1 MVYDVLILGSG
12 IAGLFTALKL
22 SPALKIAV
30 ITKRKLADSETSFA
44 QGGISC
50 VTSSSDS
57 FDSHV
62 RDTLKTGEG
71 ISKRDIVEIVV
82 SEAPERLKDL
92 ISLGVKFTK
101 SGSSYDLHL
110 EGGHS
115 HRRIIHADDLTGKA
129 VMDVL
134 VRKVKARK
142 NISVFEHHIG
152 VNLIKKNS
160 KIWGAYVLDG
170 KSSKIRIFS
179 AYATLLAT
187 GGAGK
192 SYLYTSNPDVSTG
205 DGIAMAYRAGCP
217 VKNMEFVQFHPTC
230 LYHPEAKSFLIS
242 ESVRGEGARLFTK
255 SGERFMRSAGELAP
269 RDIVARAIDDIL
281 KRTGDDFV
289 YLDISH
295 RSPAFVKKKFP
306 YLCASVKKFGF
317 DMAKEPIPVVPA
329 AHYICGGVATDE
341 WGQTEIPNLY
351 AAGEVACT
359 GLHGA
364 NRLASNSLLE
374 GIVFAHRAALR
385 ITGRLKKKEKIP
397 EIPKWKTYGA
407 RPSDEAVIIS
417 QNWDEIRRFMWNYVG
432 IVRSMKRLERALH
445 RIKNILKEIDEY
457 YWNFLVTR
465 DLIELRN
472 IAQVAHIMIMSAM
485 SRKESRGTHFMIDF
499 PRKNDAGFKKD
510 TVIKLKIRK
519 SGKWGR
525 P

>member
-12 IAGLFTALKL
+12 IAGLFAALNL
-22 SPALKIAV
+22 PAKFKVAV

-50 VTSSSDS
+50 VTSPSDS
-57 FDSHV
+57 FGSHI

-71 ISKRDIVEIVV
+71 LSERVIVEIVV
-82 SEAPERLKDL
+82 REAPERLNDL
-92 ISLGVKFTK
+92 ISLGVEFTRRNF
-101 SGSSYDLHL
+101 GGYDLHL

-115 HRRIIHADDLTGKA
+115 HRRVIHADDLTGKA
-129 VMDVL
+129 VTDVL
-134 VRKVKARK
+134 VRRVKARK
-142 NISVFEHHIG
+142 NISVFERHIA

-160 KIWGAYVLDG
+160 QCWGAYVLDE
-170 KSSKIRIFS
+170 KTSEVKIFS
-179 AYATLLAT
+179 ARSTLLAT

-192 SYLYTSNPDVSTG
+192 CYLYTSNPDVSTG

-242 ESVRGEGARLFTK
+242 ESVRGEGGRLFTK
-255 SGERFMRSAGELAP
+255 SGERFMRRAHPMKELAP
-269 RDIVARAIDDIL
+269 RDIVARAIDDVL

-295 RSPAFVKKKFP
+295 RSPAFVRKKFP
-306 YLCASVKKFGF
+306 YLCENVKKFGF
-317 DMAKEPIPVVPA
+317 DMTEEPVPVVPA

-341 WGQTEIPNLY
+341 WGRTGIPNLY

-374 GIVFAHRAALR
+374 GVVFAHRAA
-385 ITGRLKKKEKIP
+385 IKIAEQLKKKEKV
-397 EIPKWKTYGA
+397 PKISRWKTYGA

-432 IVRSMKRLERALH
+432 IVRSMKRLERARD

-472 IAQVAHIMIMSAM
+472 VAQVADITIMSAM

-499 PRKNDAGFKKD
+499 PRKNDAKFKKD
-510 TVIKLKIRK
+510 SII
-519 SGKWGR
+519 GKWGR

>member
-1 MVYDVLILGSG
+1 MIYDVLIIGSG
-12 IAGLFTALKL
+12 IAGLSAALKL
-22 SPALKIAV
+22 PVKFKVAV

-50 VTSSSDS
+50 VTSHADS
-57 FDSHV
+57 FASHI

-82 SEAPERLKDL
+82 REAPGRLNDL

-101 SGSSYDLHL
+101 SGSFYDLHL

-129 VMDVL
+129 VEDVL
-134 VRKVKARK
+134 VKKIKAKK
-142 NISVFEHHIG
+142 NISVFERHIA

-160 KIWGAYVLDG
+160 KCRGAYVLDE
-170 KSSKIRIFS
+170 KSSEVKIFS
-179 AYATLLAT
+179 ARATLLAT

-205 DGIAMAYRAGCP
+205 DGIAMAYRAGCSI
-217 VKNMEFVQFHPTC
+217 KNMEFVQFHPTC

-242 ESVRGEGARLFTK
+242 ESVRGEGGLLFTK
-255 SGERFMRSAGELAP
+255 SGERFMRPRGELAP
-269 RDIVARAIDDIL
+269 RDIVARAIDAVL

-295 RSPAFVKKKFP
+295 RGPAFVRKKFP
-306 YLCASVKKFGF
+306 YLCENVKKFGF
-317 DMAKEPIPVVPA
+317 DMAKEPVPVVPA
-329 AHYICGGVATDE
+329 AHYMCGGVSADE

-351 AAGEVACT
+351 AAGEVSCT

-374 GIVFAHRAALR
+374 GVVFAHRAAVK
-385 ITGRLKKKEKIP
+385 ITGQLKKKEKV
-397 EIPKWKTYGA
+397 PKISRWKTYGA

-432 IVRSMKRLERALH
+432 IVRSMKRLERAH
-445 RIKNILKEIDEY
+445 RRIKNILKEIDEY

-472 IAQVAHIMIMSAM
+472 VAQVAYITIMSAM
-485 SRKESRGTHFMIDF
+485 LRKESRGTHFMIDF
-499 PRKNDAGFKKD
+499 PRKNDAKFKKD
-510 TVIKLKIRK
+510 T
-519 SGKWGR
+519 
-525 P
+525 